1 MRKFANVDI
10 IDALAAV
17 VERNT
22 KHYKTDF
29 EYDKEMFI
37 SAAESKEPDDKNILW
52 LSRESGT
59 QCVQEREAFIS
70 GSEAHCSWTYFQGRR
85 NIAAFAVEI
94 AGMEGGRPVGT
105 LYELDFDRHA
115 ERVKRAAFPIA
126 DVTLTFEGGDV
137 KRFPYHKVDGRW
149 TSLQNQYGKVED
161 RRYEVADEAALQA
174 LLQQERGARSKY
186 KERSFAAYLQKL
198 AAPAKPSALQ
208 KPDAPE
214 KPSALKRLHE
224 AQKAVLP
231 PVGKGAA
238 KSGPER

>member
-1 MRKFANVDI
+1 MQKFANVDI

-17 VERNT
+17 MEQNT

-29 EYDKEMFI
+29 EYDKEMFV
-37 SAAESKEPDDKNILW
+37 SAAKSNEPGDKAMLW

-70 GSEAHCSWTYFQGRR
+70 GSEAHCSWTYYQGRR

-94 AGMEGGRPVGT
+94 AGMEGGRPIGT

-126 DVTLTFEGGDV
+126 DVTLAFEGGGV
-137 KRFPYHKVDGRW
+137 KRFPYQKVKGRW

-174 LLQQERGARSKY
+174 LLQQERGERSKFP
-186 KERSFAAYLQKL
+186 ERSFAAYLQKL
-198 AAPAKPSALQ
+198 GAPS
-208 KPDAPE
+208 

-224 AQKAVLP
+224 AQKAVSS
-231 PVGKGAA
+231 PVGKGTV
-238 KSGPER
+238 KSEPER

>member
-37 SAAESKEPDDKNILW
+37 SAAMSKESDDKTMLW

-70 GSEAHCSWTYFQGRR
+70 GSEAYCSWTYFQGRR

-94 AGMEGGRPVGT
+94 VGMESGRPVGT

-115 ERVKRAAFPIA
+115 ERVKRAAFPIR
-126 DVTLTFEGGDV
+126 DVTLYFEDSEIRRLSYSKV
-137 KRFPYHKVDGRW
+137 KGNWAR
-149 TSLQNQYGKVED
+149 LQDKYGKLAD
-161 RRYEVADEAALQA
+161 CRYEVADEAVLQA
-174 LLQQERGARSKY
+174 LLQQERGERSKY
-186 KERSFAAYLQKL
+186 PERSFAAYLHKL
-198 AAPAKPSALQ
+198 A
-208 KPDAPE
+208 APE

-224 AQKAVLP
+224 AQKAVVP
-231 PVGKGAA
+231 PSQKKAPAPV
-238 KSGPER
+238 KSWPER

>member
-37 SAAESKEPDDKNILW
+37 SAAKSKEPDDKNMLW

-59 QCVQEREAFIS
+59 QCVQEREAFIA
-70 GSEAHCSWTYFQGRR
+70 GSEAHCSWTYYQGRR

-115 ERVKRAAFPIA
+115 ERVKRAALL
-126 DVTLTFEGGDV
+126 TLTFEGGDV
-137 KRFPYHKVDGRW
+137 KRFPHCKVNGRW
-149 TSLQNQYGKVED
+149 SSLQNQYGKLED

-174 LLQQERGARSKY
+174 LLQRERGERSKY
-186 KERSFAAYLQKL
+186 PERSFAAYLQRL
-198 AAPAKPSALQ
+198 A
-208 KPDAPE
+208 APE

-224 AQKAVLP
+224 AQKAVAP

-238 KSGPER
+238 KSEPER

>member
-17 VERNT
+17 MEQNT

-37 SAAESKEPDDKNILW
+37 SAAQSKEPDDKTMLW

-70 GSEAHCSWTYFQGRR
+70 GSEAHGSWTYFQGRR

-94 AGMEGGRPVGT
+94 AGMKGGRPVGT

-115 ERVKRAAFPIA
+115 ERVKRAALPRANAPGAFAVFPRRMSLDIRRESELTTA
-126 DVTLTFEGGDV
+126 DI
-137 KRFPYHKVDGRW
+137 K
-149 TSLQNQYGKVED
+149 
-161 RRYEVADEAALQA
+161 
-174 LLQQERGARSKY
+174 
-186 KERSFAAYLQKL
+186 
-198 AAPAKPSALQ
+198 
-208 KPDAPE
+208 DAE
-214 KPSALKRLHE
+214 NY
-224 AQKAVLP
+224 
-231 PVGKGAA
+231 
-238 KSGPER
+238 